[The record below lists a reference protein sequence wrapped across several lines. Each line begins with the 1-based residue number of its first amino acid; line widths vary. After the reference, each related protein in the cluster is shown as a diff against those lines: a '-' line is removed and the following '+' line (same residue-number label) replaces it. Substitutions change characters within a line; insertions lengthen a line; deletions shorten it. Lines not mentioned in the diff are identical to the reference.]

1 MQDQDRAICLNEV
14 TTIGSASNPVY
25 NYEWVS
31 IPNDPSISNPNSS
44 NPNVSPSVTTEY
56 SVTVTDTTNGET
68 AEDSV
73 MVTVN
78 PLPVVEIGSDDTICV
93 GENIQLGAPA
103 PGGFS
108 YAWTSIPAGF
118 TSTLADPIVA
128 PIVTTQYFLTV
139 TTDVTGC
146 QDTADLVITVENPP
160 VIDAGTDDTICEDQS
175 NFTLASASGPTSGV
189 SYQWEALGGDG
200 SFRRFY
206 LIKSYLYNRSKRY

>member
-1 MQDQDRAICLNEV
+1 M
-14 TTIGSASNPVY
+14 
-25 NYEWVS
+25 
-31 IPNDPSISNPNSS
+31 
-44 NPNVSPSVTTEY
+44 
-56 SVTVTDTTNGET
+56 TTNGET

-73 MVTVN
+73 IVTVN

-93 GENIQLGAPA
+93 GESIQLGAPA

-160 VIDAGTDDTICEDQS
+160 VIDAGTDDTICEDQPDYHTR
-175 NFTLASASGPTSGV
+175 FCHWTLLRSFLPVGGPR
-189 SYQWEALGGDG
+189 W
-200 SFRRFY
+200 
-206 LIKSYLYNRSKRY
+206 